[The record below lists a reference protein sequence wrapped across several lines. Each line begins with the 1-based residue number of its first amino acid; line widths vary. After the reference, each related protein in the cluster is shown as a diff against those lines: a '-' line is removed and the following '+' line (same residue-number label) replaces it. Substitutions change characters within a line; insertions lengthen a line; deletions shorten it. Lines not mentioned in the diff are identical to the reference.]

1 VQIGMTLPCMVRGLD
16 RKAILSWCRGIDA
29 GPFVSL
35 AVGERVTYHSTEM
48 RTLLAAAAALTERV
62 RIVPTLYILPM
73 HPTAIVAK
81 EVASLDVLSN
91 GRVTI
96 TVGVGGREHDYR
108 AAEKPFKDR
117 FRRLDQQVAELRR
130 LWAGEPPFPGA
141 DPIGPPPVQPGGP
154 PIWSGAFGPKSLRR
168 AAAWADGVMGF
179 STAGDPAEVAA
190 AFELVRA
197 AWRDAGASF
206 AQRAEGERSP
216 SGGRAPRLVTGF
228 WYALGPGAEERLKSY
243 VHDYLRLFGDGP
255 ARAMADR
262 CRISSAE
269 RFRECVE
276 AIAALGADELL
287 LVPTTAD
294 PAELDRTAD
303 ALAGCKGIAG

>member
-1 VQIGMTLPCMVRGLD
+1 MQIGMTLPCMVRGFD
-16 RKAILSWCRGIDA
+16 RKSILSWCRGIDQ

-73 HPTAIVAK
+73 HPTALVAK

-108 AAEKPFKDR
+108 AAEKPFQGR
-117 FRRLDQQVAELRR
+117 FRRLDEQVAELRR
-130 LWAGEPPFPGA
+130 LWRGEIPFEGA
-141 DPIGPPPVQPGGP
+141 EPVGPAPVQPGGP

-179 STAGDPAEVAA
+179 STAGDAAEVAA

-197 AWRDAGASF
+197 AWRDAGAT
-206 AQRAEGERSP
+206 
-216 SGGRAPRLVTGF
+216 RAPRLVTGF
-228 WYALGPGAEERLKSY
+228 WYALGPGAEERLRSY
-243 VHDYLRLFGDGP
+243 VFDYLRLFGEKP
-255 ARAMADR
+255 ARAMAER
-262 CRISSAE
+262 CRISSVD
-269 RFRECVE
+269 RFRECIE
-276 AIAALGADELL
+276 AAAALGADELM

-294 PAELDRTAD
+294 PAELDRTAE
-303 ALAGCKGIAG
+303 ALAGCKGIS

>member
-1 VQIGMTLPCMVRGLD
+1 MTLPCMVRNFD
-16 RKAILSWCRGIDA
+16 RKAILAWCRAIDE
-29 GPFVSL
+29 GPYVSL

-73 HPTAIVAK
+73 HATALIAK

-117 FRRLDQQVAELRR
+117 FRRLDSQVAELRR
-130 LWAGEPPFPGA
+130 LWSQEPPFEGA
-141 DPIGPPPVQPGGP
+141 EPVGPPPVQKGGP

-179 STAGDPAEVAA
+179 STAGDAGEVAA

-197 AWRDAGASF
+197 AWRDAGVA
-206 AQRAEGERSP
+206 RM
-216 SGGRAPRLVTGF
+216 PRLVTGF
-228 WYALGPGAEERLKSY
+228 WYALGPGAEERLHQY
-243 VHDYLRLFGDGP
+243 VFEYLRLFGDKP
-255 ARAMADR
+255 AHAMASR
-262 CRISSAE
+262 CRISSVE
-269 RFRECVE
+269 RFRECTE
-276 AIAALGADELL
+276 AIAALGADELM

-294 PAELDRTAD
+294 PSELDRTAE
-303 ALAGCKGIAG
+303 ALAGCRGVA

>member
-1 VQIGMTLPCMVRGLD
+1 LQIGMTLPCMVRGLD
-16 RKAILSWCRGIDA
+16 RKSILSWCRGIDE

-73 HPTAIVAK
+73 HPTALVAK

-91 GRVTI
+91 GRVTV

-117 FRRLDQQVAELRR
+117 FRRLDEQVAELRR
-130 LWAGEPPFPGA
+130 LWRGEPPFAGA
-141 DPIGPPPVQPGGP
+141 EPVGPSPVQPGGP

-168 AAAWADGVMGF
+168 ATAWADGVMGF
-179 STAGDPAEVAA
+179 STAGDATEVAS
-190 AFELVRA
+190 AFELVRSV
-197 AWRDAGASF
+197 WREAGA
-206 AQRAEGERSP
+206 ARM
-216 SGGRAPRLVTGF
+216 PRLVTGF
-228 WYALGPGAEERLKSY
+228 WYALGPGAEERLHSY
-243 VHDYLRLFGDGP
+243 VFDYLRLFGDKP
-255 ARAMADR
+255 ARAMAER
-262 CRISSAE
+262 CRISTVS
-269 RFRECVE
+269 RFRECAE
-276 AIAALGADELL
+276 AIAALGADELM

-294 PAELDRTAD
+294 PAELDRTVD
-303 ALAGCKGIAG
+303 ALAGCKGVA

>member
-1 VQIGMTLPCMVRGLD
+1 MQIGMTLPCMVRGLD
-16 RKAILSWCRGIDA
+16 RKSILSWCRGIDE

-73 HPTAIVAK
+73 HPTALVAK

-117 FRRLDQQVAELRR
+117 FRRLDAQVAELRR

-141 DPIGPPPVQPGGP
+141 EPIGPPPVQKGGP

-168 AAAWADGVMGF
+168 ATAWADGVMGF
-179 STAGDPAEVAA
+179 STAGDAAEVAS
-190 AFELVRA
+190 AFELVRSV
-197 AWRDAGASF
+197 WREAGA
-206 AQRAEGERSP
+206 ARM
-216 SGGRAPRLVTGF
+216 PRLVTGF
-228 WYALGPGAEERLKSY
+228 WYALGPGAEERLRSY
-243 VHDYLRLFGDGP
+243 VFDYLRLFGDKP
-255 ARAMADR
+255 ARAMAER
-262 CRISSAE
+262 CRIHSRE
-269 RFRECVE
+269 TFRECAE
-276 AIAALGADELL
+276 AIAALGADELM
-287 LVPTTAD
+287 LVPTSAD

-303 ALAGCKGIAG
+303 ALAGCKGVSA